1 MKLVIVTAVKEYQ
14 DKVLKVFQQSGIENF
29 SSSSIDGY
37 KNQSSIITA
46 QSWFP
51 SIKGG
56 NESLMYFSF
65 TQPELIDTLL
75 KNIKELNATLE
86 DYNPI
91 RAIVVPVEQFV

>member
-37 KNQSSIITA
+37 KNQSSIISA

-51 SIKGG
+51 SVKGG
-56 NESLMYFSF
+56 NQSLMYFSF
-65 TQPELIDTLL
+65 TQQELIESLL
-75 KNIKELNATLE
+75 KKIKELNAQLE
-86 DYNPI
+86 GYNPI
-91 RAIVVPVEQFV
+91 RAIVLPIEQFV

>member
-51 SIKGG
+51 SVKGG
-56 NESLMYFSF
+56 NQSLLYFSF
-65 TQPELIDTLL
+65 TQQEMIESLL
-75 KNIKELNATLE
+75 NNIKELNTKLE

-91 RAIVVPVEQFV
+91 RAIVLPIEQYV

>member
-51 SIKGG
+51 SVKGG
-56 NESLMYFSF
+56 NQSLMYFSF
-65 TQPELIDTLL
+65 TQQEMIESLL
-75 KNIKELNATLE
+75 NNIKELNNQLE

-91 RAIVVPVEQFV
+91 RAIVLPIEQYV

>member
-51 SIKGG
+51 SVKGG
-56 NESLMYFSF
+56 NQSLLYFSF
-65 TQPELIDTLL
+65 TQQEMIESLL
-75 KNIKELNATLE
+75 NNIKELNTKLE

-91 RAIVVPVEQFV
+91 RAIVLPIEQYI

>member
-51 SIKGG
+51 SVKGG
-56 NESLMYFSF
+56 NQSLLYFSF
-65 TQPELIDTLL
+65 TQQEMIESLL
-75 KNIKELNATLE
+75 KNIKELNIQLE

-91 RAIVVPVEQFV
+91 RAIVLPIEQYV

>member
-51 SIKGG
+51 SVKGG
-56 NESLMYFSF
+56 NQSLMYFSF
-65 TQPELIDTLL
+65 TQQEMIESLL
-75 KNIKELNATLE
+75 KNIKELNTQLE

-91 RAIVVPVEQFV
+91 RAIVLPIEQFV

>member
-1 MKLVIVTAVKEYQ
+1 MKLVIVTTVKEYQ

-37 KNQSSIITA
+37 KNQSSVITA

-56 NESLMYFSF
+56 NQSLMYFSF
-65 TQPELIDTLL
+65 TQQEMIESLL
-75 KNIKELNATLE
+75 NNIKELNTKLE

-91 RAIVVPVEQFV
+91 RAIVLPIEQYV